1 MRQRLAAR
9 REAAV
14 QKKGSEQRFMIDTL
28 CQQPIQDGQ
37 AAIFGM
43 DRGDGKLLFG
53 WTCCHKPVGDVAVI
67 IAASTCME
75 KWNRVD
81 TEYVEEI
88 CKLLDAHAKEHPNH
102 GL

>member
-1 MRQRLAAR
+1 
-9 REAAV
+9 
-14 QKKGSEQRFMIDTL
+14 MICTP

-67 IAASTCME
+67 IASFTCME
-75 KWNRVD
+75 KWLRENP
-81 TEYVEEI
+81 EYVEEI
-88 CKLLDAHAKEHPNH
+88 GKLIDAHAKEHPND